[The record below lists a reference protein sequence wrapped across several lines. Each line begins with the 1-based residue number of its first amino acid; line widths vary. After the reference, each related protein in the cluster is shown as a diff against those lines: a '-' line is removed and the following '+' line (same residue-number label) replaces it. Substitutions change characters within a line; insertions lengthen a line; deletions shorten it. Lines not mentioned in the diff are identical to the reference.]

1 MSRKMEEKGS
11 VIRQRLGRLRLAMEE
26 NGIDAYLVETAD
38 FHQSEYVGDYFKSRA
53 YLSGFTGSAGTL
65 LVDRKEA
72 ALWTDGRY
80 FVQAAGQLEG
90 TGIRLMR
97 SGQEGVPTVLEFL
110 EQNLP
115 QGSTLGFDGRT
126 VSGAWWEKARERLGR
141 KQIKLEGN
149 LDLAGQVWEDR
160 PPLLARPVWILDEK
174 YAGKSAAEKLKELR
188 HQMMKEGADVHI
200 LTSLDDIAWLLNI
213 RGGNCLAT
221 FDEDL
226 TLLAEIPARQAFG
239 ITATDTQVYLLCP
252 NAVESYTYGGV
263 QHWARQDLEAHPLAV
278 LDADRTLV
286 FVGSLVEE
294 LTPPEE

>member
-11 VIRQRLGRLRLAMEE
+11 EIRQRLGRLRLVMEE

-65 LVDRKEA
+65 LVGRKEA

-115 QGSTLGFDGRT
+115 QGGTLGFDGRT

-160 PPLLARPVWILDEK
+160 PPLSARPVWILDEK

-188 HQMMKEGADVHI
+188 RQMTKEGADVHI
-200 LTSLDDIAWLLNI
+200 LTSLDDIAWLLNL
-213 RGGNCLAT
+213 RGDDVKYNPVFLANLVLEQEQARL
-221 FDEDL
+221 FVNRQI
-226 TLLAEIPARQAFG
+226 LAGEPEEYLKKLGVEILPYEAFY
-239 ITATDTQVYLLCP
+239 D
-252 NAVESYTYGGV
+252 YGG
-263 QHWARQDLEAHPLAV
+263 RLEGRDILLERDGVKPLC
-278 LDADRTLV
+278 
-286 FVGSLVEE
+286 
-294 LTPPEE
+294 

>member
-65 LVDRKEA
+65 LVGRKDA

-115 QGSTLGFDGRT
+115 QGGTLGFDGRT

-174 YAGKSAAEKLKELR
+174 YAGKCSAIPVLPSESCRSLRNCSITHSPWKL
-188 HQMMKEGADVHI
+188 
-200 LTSLDDIAWLLNI
+200 
-213 RGGNCLAT
+213 
-221 FDEDL
+221 
-226 TLLAEIPARQAFG
+226 
-239 ITATDTQVYLLCP
+239 
-252 NAVESYTYGGV
+252 
-263 QHWARQDLEAHPLAV
+263 
-278 LDADRTLV
+278 
-286 FVGSLVEE
+286 
-294 LTPPEE
+294 

>member
-65 LVDRKEA
+65 LVGRQEA

-90 TGIRLMR
+90 TGIKLMR

-115 QGSTLGFDGRT
+115 QGGTLGFDGRT

-141 KQIKLEGN
+141 KQIKLE
-149 LDLAGQVWEDR
+149 LYSHFFQL
-160 PPLLARPVWILDEK
+160 
-174 YAGKSAAEKLKELR
+174 
-188 HQMMKEGADVHI
+188 
-200 LTSLDDIAWLLNI
+200 
-213 RGGNCLAT
+213 
-221 FDEDL
+221 
-226 TLLAEIPARQAFG
+226 
-239 ITATDTQVYLLCP
+239 
-252 NAVESYTYGGV
+252 
-263 QHWARQDLEAHPLAV
+263 
-278 LDADRTLV
+278 LV
-286 FVGSLVEE
+286 FVFPHVHVSFRMC
-294 LTPPEE
+294 

>member
-90 TGIRLMR
+90 TGIKLMR

-115 QGSTLGFDGRT
+115 QGGTLGFDGRT
-126 VSGAWWEKARERLGR
+126 VSGTWWEKAGERLER

-160 PPLLARPVWILDEK
+160 PPLSARPVWILDEK

-188 HQMMKEGADVHI
+188 RQMMKEGANVHI
-200 LTSLDDIAWLLNI
+200 LTSLDDIA
-213 RGGNCLAT
+213 
-221 FDEDL
+221 
-226 TLLAEIPARQAFG
+226 
-239 ITATDTQVYLLCP
+239 
-252 NAVESYTYGGV
+252 
-263 QHWARQDLEAHPLAV
+263 
-278 LDADRTLV
+278 
-286 FVGSLVEE
+286 
-294 LTPPEE
+294 